1 MIVTGDIATILY
13 KKLLGFG
20 IEVYKG
26 GTFPTSKVTKERV
39 VIIPKK
45 QSSSKYWKKG
55 FVEVNFLV
63 PDTNGKAD
71 TKRLT
76 ELERMANQLE
86 NYGVF
91 DKTPYRYGVESI
103 SQEEDTSLGCH
114 FVNCRILFEVLN
126 TKL

>member
-26 GTFPTSKVTKERV
+26 GTFPTSKVTKERI
-39 VIIPKK
+39 VIIPKR

-55 FVEVNFLV
+55 FVEINFLV
-63 PDTNGKAD
+63 PDDGRAN

-86 NYGVF
+86 GYGVS
-91 DKTPYRYGVESI
+91 DGTSYRYGVESI
-103 SQEEDTSLGCH
+103 SQEEDTSLECH

>member
-26 GTFPTSKVTKERV
+26 GTFPTSKVTKERI
-39 VIIPKK
+39 VIIPKR

-55 FVEVNFLV
+55 FVEINFLV
-63 PDTNGKAD
+63 PDDGRAN

-86 NYGVF
+86 GYGVS
-91 DKTPYRYGVESI
+91 DGTSYRYGVESI
-103 SQEEDTSLGCH
+103 SQEEDVSLGCH

>member
-13 KKLLGFG
+13 KKLLSFG

-26 GTFPTSKVTKERV
+26 GTFPTSKVTKERI
-39 VIIPKK
+39 VIIPKR

-55 FVEVNFLV
+55 FVEINFLV
-63 PDTNGKAD
+63 PDDGRAN

-86 NYGVF
+86 GYGVS
-91 DKTPYRYGVESI
+91 DGTSYRYGVESI

>member
-26 GTFPTSKVTKERV
+26 GTFPTSKVTKERI
-39 VIIPKK
+39 VIIPKR

-55 FVEVNFLV
+55 FVEINFLV
-63 PDTNGKAD
+63 PDDGRAN

-86 NYGVF
+86 GYGVS
-91 DKTPYRYGVESI
+91 DGTSYRYGVESI

>member
-26 GTFPTSKVTKERV
+26 GTFPTSKVTKERI
-39 VIIPKK
+39 VIIPKR

-55 FVEVNFLV
+55 FVEINFLV
-63 PDTNGKAD
+63 PDDGRAN

-86 NYGVF
+86 GYGVS
-91 DKTPYRYGVESI
+91 DGNSYRYGVESI
-103 SQEEDTSLGCH
+103 SQEEDTSLECH